1 MHTVLIVDDEEPV
14 IESYSFILDQGVEGF
29 TLAGIARNGNEAVSR
44 IHDLRP
50 DVVFLD
56 INMPGLDGLEVME
69 RVHAD
74 FPGTVF
80 VLSTAYERFDIAKR
94 AIPLGVFAYLVKPV
108 TKKVFVETLD
118 AIREELSRRKT
129 LRDPGT
135 AALLVNRFL
144 REDAWKEIDEGG
156 WSRIR
161 ETLSVE
167 TDFGIVAFVELDSE
181 QDNLFPRINT
191 SLDLKHR
198 FLFTTHLGKGM
209 YFFPGAQERSLI
221 SSSIERC
228 VATSVPKDVLSIIGV
243 GSSRSYRELHRSCA
257 EALAELGNRK
267 DVTETRMRE
276 RLRVTQLRR
285 KMGLGEQEEVR
296 AMFEDYWQEVF
307 SSYPFEIAKGKLVSF
322 FSLVLD
328 DAADAPD
335 FSESAPLP
343 FDPAEEIVP
352 LRDLA
357 EWGDWSRSAVSSV
370 FSLARI
376 KRTGRFPLPLVK
388 ALSFIEECWNKPIQ
402 LSDVAERS
410 LVSTA
415 YLSKLFSDHLDSTFV
430 DYLTELRVTHAERL
444 IRETRLTVKEV
455 AHNVGYQDPNYF
467 SKVFRKTVGIS
478 PSMYAERSRYE
489 NESH

>member
-1 MHTVLIVDDEEPV
+1 MHTVLIVDDEEPI

-167 TDFGIVAFVELDSE
+167 ADFGIVAFVELDSE

-191 SLDLKHR
+191 LLDLKHR

-243 GSSRSYRELHRSCA
+243 GSSRSYRELHRS
-257 EALAELGNRK
+257 AL
-267 DVTETRMRE
+267 
-276 RLRVTQLRR
+276 
-285 KMGLGEQEEVR
+285 
-296 AMFEDYWQEVF
+296 
-307 SSYPFEIAKGKLVSF
+307 
-322 FSLVLD
+322 
-328 DAADAPD
+328 
-335 FSESAPLP
+335 
-343 FDPAEEIVP
+343 
-352 LRDLA
+352 
-357 EWGDWSRSAVSSV
+357 
-370 FSLARI
+370 
-376 KRTGRFPLPLVK
+376 KR
-388 ALSFIEECWNKPIQ
+388 
-402 LSDVAERS
+402 
-410 LVSTA
+410 
-415 YLSKLFSDHLDSTFV
+415 
-430 DYLTELRVTHAERL
+430 
-444 IRETRLTVKEV
+444 
-455 AHNVGYQDPNYF
+455 
-467 SKVFRKTVGIS
+467 S
-478 PSMYAERSRYE
+478 PSLGTGKTLPRPACASGFA
-489 NESH
+489 